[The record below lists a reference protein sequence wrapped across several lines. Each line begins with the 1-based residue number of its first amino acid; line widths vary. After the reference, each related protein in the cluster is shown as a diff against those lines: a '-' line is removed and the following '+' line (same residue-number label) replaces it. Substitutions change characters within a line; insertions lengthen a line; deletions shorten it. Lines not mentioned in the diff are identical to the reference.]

1 MQSLQASELAGCEV
15 AGVAVS
21 DKRERERESRMPSSV
36 GTGAMF
42 RNSWPGKANSV

>member
-1 MQSLQASELAGCEV
+1 MQSLQASELAGEV

-21 DKRERERESRMPSSV
+21 DKRERESRMPSSV